1 MYLYSCACSLVRN
14 LSDTL
19 TDLLV
24 HWSISPPCFP
34 SRNKLKKL
42 RKKKKHLTPLFW
54 KVYQQTSVV
63 DVIKVFF
70 QVYCTDWSH
79 YTHTHTHTHTHRPQ
93 DVNQLSE
100 VFSVE
105 LTEEFQEADSWERRG
120 VSHEGSLDSHS
131 FYLVLTRFIQQFFG
145 CLLGS
150 LRAGAMLLDGAFRA
164 PLLPLLPPHLLLLL
178 LAVMSGASAVIGE

>member
-42 RKKKKHLTPLFW
+42 KKKKKSNTFILKSLSADIRRWRH
-54 KVYQQTSVV
+54 QG
-63 DVIKVFF
+63 VFPGLLYWL
-70 QVYCTDWSH
+70 VSLH
-79 YTHTHTHTHTHRPQ
+79 PHTHTHTHRPQ

-164 PLLPLLPPHLLLLL
+164 PLLPPHLPLLLL